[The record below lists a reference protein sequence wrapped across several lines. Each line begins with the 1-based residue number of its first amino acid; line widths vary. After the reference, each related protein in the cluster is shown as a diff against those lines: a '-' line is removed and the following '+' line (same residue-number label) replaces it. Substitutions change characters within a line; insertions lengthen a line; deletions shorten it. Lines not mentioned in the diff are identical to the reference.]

1 MYKVGGIVFHL
12 KFKFMKL
19 HLFCM
24 FVSIIILS
32 CSKEGHQAQGETI
45 MSLEESNQ
53 TILFEYYEDMEL
65 TDSFCIDT
73 SEEFRYLILA
83 RIPTDSSNIF
93 IDRIHRFSSDSGYW
107 AFGDSIELPLRNQD
121 LIANRLSFLA
131 DSLNMDS
138 VISANADTIPSW
150 WFDLEED
157 TRELYSFNSGRITT
171 RTAYSV
177 IHNHFTRTYQ
187 GCASEDPNSSWLL
200 QMPGNPNLW
209 FIGWCNKVS
218 SFIPIGLYG
227 FDIVFDKP
235 FYRKK
240 LATFWAWG
248 AGTIQFCGPY
258 QLLNDKACSW
268 INGGI

>member
-1 MYKVGGIVFHL
+1 
-12 KFKFMKL
+12 MKL

-107 AFGDSIELPLRNQD
+107 AFGN
-121 LIANRLSFLA
+121 
-131 DSLNMDS
+131 
-138 VISANADTIPSW
+138 
-150 WFDLEED
+150 
-157 TRELYSFNSGRITT
+157 
-171 RTAYSV
+171 
-177 IHNHFTRTYQ
+177 
-187 GCASEDPNSSWLL
+187 
-200 QMPGNPNLW
+200 
-209 FIGWCNKVS
+209 
-218 SFIPIGLYG
+218 
-227 FDIVFDKP
+227 
-235 FYRKK
+235 
-240 LATFWAWG
+240 
-248 AGTIQFCGPY
+248 
-258 QLLNDKACSW
+258 
-268 INGGI
+268 